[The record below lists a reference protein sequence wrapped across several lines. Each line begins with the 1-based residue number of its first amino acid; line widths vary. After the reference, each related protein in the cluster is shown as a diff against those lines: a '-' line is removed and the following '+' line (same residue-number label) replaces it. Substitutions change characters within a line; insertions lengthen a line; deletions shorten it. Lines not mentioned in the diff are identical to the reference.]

1 MRARHER
8 TTAMP
13 LPGNGEI
20 HESAVV
26 RLRQGLAEAG
36 LDCTCRDKA
45 NAVLDSFD
53 AEQTARRRATALA
66 DARRMRDAI
75 VIVLA
80 LLGEVDEVTPEE
92 PDVSAFDA
100 IEPLF
105 AAARQGMGLEAETYA
120 LFGHSAGAQFVHRY
134 MMLTPDTRVARA
146 VAANAGWYSWP
157 DPAID
162 WPYGLRG
169 APRPALAQAEIAALP
184 LTLLLGEADRDPDAP
199 NLRRTPQAM
208 AQGESRFRRGI
219 RTAAL
224 VDYIA
229 ARLGVGSGWNLAT
242 VPGVGHDHRGMAP
255 PAVRYLLPDNLH
267 NTAACRRATGED

>member
-92 PDVSAFDA
+92 PDVSAFDELA
-100 IEPLF
+100 SLF
-105 AAARQGMGLEAETYA
+105 DDIADFASTGADAMRVLASRA
-120 LFGHSAGAQFVHRY
+120 SA
-134 MMLTPDTRVARA
+134 MRA
-146 VAANAGWYSWP
+146 
-157 DPAID
+157 
-162 WPYGLRG
+162 
-169 APRPALAQAEIAALP
+169 
-184 LTLLLGEADRDPDAP
+184 
-199 NLRRTPQAM
+199 
-208 AQGESRFRRGI
+208 
-219 RTAAL
+219 
-224 VDYIA
+224 
-229 ARLGVGSGWNLAT
+229 
-242 VPGVGHDHRGMAP
+242 
-255 PAVRYLLPDNLH
+255 
-267 NTAACRRATGED
+267 